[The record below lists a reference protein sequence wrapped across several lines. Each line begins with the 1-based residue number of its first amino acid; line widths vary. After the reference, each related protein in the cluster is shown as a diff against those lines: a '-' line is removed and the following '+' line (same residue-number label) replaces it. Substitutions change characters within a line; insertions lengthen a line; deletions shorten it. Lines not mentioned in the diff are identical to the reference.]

1 MEAPLSHNQAHSAKF
16 VRGGG
21 GGEGVRNEKK

>member
-21 GGEGVRNEKK
+21 GEGVRNEKK